1 VIGTDE
7 SFFGEKGR
15 EKLHDLYA
23 EKVGALDDDSED
35 EDVDLTSI
43 ALQIWNS
50 APGELQ
56 EKAKKLPPVVY
67 ATRPHKPSLS
77 DPEGVLG
84 YLRFVRDGEKHD
96 LLIRL
101 DAEGNILTQ
110 SLTSILQTAACQP
123 ETEPLEP
130 LSNHHELV
138 AKAVTY
144 SAREVQ
150 TLGGQMGTLRSIR
163 RKVYERLKV
172 YREEL
177 RNSPPPIKNDLLPKV
192 DSLIDILYRCP
203 LKEGARDTL
212 SRQLKL
218 GIPDEDLVRLVSQ
231 LYEDDRLCQVIE
243 KEGPVEPQILCSLG
257 LREG

>member
-1 VIGTDE
+1 
-7 SFFGEKGR
+7 
-15 EKLHDLYA
+15 
-23 EKVGALDDDSED
+23 
-35 EDVDLTSI
+35 
-43 ALQIWNS
+43 
-50 APGELQ
+50 
-56 EKAKKLPPVVY
+56 
-67 ATRPHKPSLS
+67 
-77 DPEGVLG
+77 
-84 YLRFVRDGEKHD
+84 
-96 LLIRL
+96 
-101 DAEGNILTQ
+101 
-110 SLTSILQTAACQP
+110 
-123 ETEPLEP
+123 
-130 LSNHHELV
+130 
-138 AKAVTY
+138 
-144 SAREVQ
+144 
-150 TLGGQMGTLRSIR
+150 MGTLRSIR
-163 RKVYERLKV
+163 RKVYERLKA